1 MKNERHDPF
10 HQLAQ
15 HPSLVAFFLC
25 VGVLLACSELSSRSH
40 SYRRPCSCSLS
51 PLCHLVVLAPRF
63 AAGRS
68 LPGSAGDA
76 PPRVLCVIPPFG
88 VETTRLLVRTVP
100 CLADAI
106 RSLSR
111 AFTSYDA
118 REQQWQWIA
127 EWEQEEIN
135 GDSIIQRETYLLE
148 EVDSRQKAAV
158 SSRLSHEKAR
168 EIEAWKQELSQIN
181 QRLWH
186 HKQER
191 AALLCRVPG
200 GAWIREYYTRRQRQD
215 KWWEDKRVACEN
227 KGGCC
232 ERDCICCDKV
242 RQTMS
247 GQRCKYEKPH
257 SHCTTECGC
266 CIRDRGF
273 YKPDPRIK

>member
-1 MKNERHDPF
+1 M
-10 HQLAQ
+10 
-15 HPSLVAFFLC
+15 LC
-25 VGVLLACSELSSRSH
+25 LLLVLLPAV
-40 SYRRPCSCSLS
+40 LS
-51 PLCHLVVLAPRF
+51 PAPLAT
-63 AAGRS
+63 
-68 LPGSAGDA
+68 LL
-76 PPRVLCVIPPFG
+76 PRVLCVIPPFG
-88 VETTRLLVRTVP
+88 VETARLLVRTVP

-257 SHCTTECGC
+257 SHCTMECGC